1 MNYIDIIKSKED
13 SSSKVEEPVVNMDFH
28 RTQSFLDRHSS
39 HQSIGEAIPLHEGF
53 EALRQKL
60 KRKYIS
66 GHYFN
71 Q

>member
-1 MNYIDIIKSKED
+1 MNCIDIIEQEED
-13 SSSKVEEPVVNMDFH
+13 SSSKVEAPVVSMDFH
-28 RTQSFLDRHSS
+28 RTQSFLGRYSS